1 MNAVL
6 EREEA
11 ALFFRLWIPL
21 LDYVNQRR
29 EIFPDLGRI
38 ERPTDIDIESAFE
51 ISEILWQE
59 PELINEFL
67 MDTELSDEDRERI
80 SEWKK
85 FVSGRFVIERHL
97 KKGAIF
103 ISVETGRVFLVKG
116 INSSLEEPFPKTDL
130 PVIVETALLPFN
142 GKIMYCGLINRRC
155 FLGRNSASDFKELYA
170 SAKENGRIIT
180 SL

>member
-11 ALFFRLWIPL
+11 VLFFRLWIPL

-29 EIFPDLGRI
+29 EIFPDLGKI

-59 PELINEFL
+59 PELIDEFL
-67 MDTELSDEDRERI
+67 RDTELSDEDREII

-116 INSSLEEPFPKTDL
+116 INLCSSGLFSIIYRCINIFIYHINLCINSKKTK
-130 PVIVETALLPFN
+130 PTA
-142 GKIMYCGLINRRC
+142 
-155 FLGRNSASDFKELYA
+155 
-170 SAKENGRIIT
+170 
-180 SL
+180 